1 MLQLS
6 PHKGNIPDRRQ
17 GKMTVDKTYVEQR
30 DGGYWVAGTRVSLDS
45 LVYAF
50 RRGAS
55 PETIR
60 RSFPVLTLEEVY
72 GAIAFY
78 LAHEPEVDAYLGESE
93 REFETQTK
101 EINARTR
108 AIKPELFERLESA
121 RCDREATRQ

>member
-1 MLQLS
+1 
-6 PHKGNIPDRRQ
+6 
-17 GKMTVDKTYVEQR
+17 MTVEKTYVEQR
-30 DGGYWVAGTRVSLDS
+30 EGGYWAAGTRVSLDS
-45 LVYAF
+45 LIYAF

-78 LAHEPEVDAYLGESE
+78 LAHESEVDAYLEASE

-108 AIKPELFERLESA
+108 AATPELFERLENA
-121 RCDREATRQ
+121 RRAREATRQ